1 VRHPV
6 AATLLAVLSTV
17 GATGGTAAWALGAGA
32 RPAAPAT
39 AAPAAA
45 AASAP
50 AARRCAPEPRDASG
64 WAALFARTDGDWS
77 GGDAALSARLAD
89 GRVLWLF
96 GDSFVGDVRPDGSRA
111 PGSTIVRNSILVTDG
126 GCVDAATPGR
136 ASLPARGATW
146 LWPASVVRQSSGRGA
161 TTLVVFA
168 QRMRSTG
175 DGAWSFERVG
185 SASVV
190 VRVADHGPVTV
201 GRVRDLPASEVLW
214 GAASV
219 VRGATTYIY
228 GTREVDQPLV
238 MGRDL
243 LVAKAPTATATD
255 PGTWQ
260 YRGRHGWT
268 RRATDA
274 VAVVPAVEG
283 VSTNPSVVLAGGGF
297 RIVTKPQEVFDER
310 VVVMSST
317 TPYGPWTTR
326 VLLRSPS
333 TPTSPTYA
341 PSVVAVAPGRGAVV
355 VVSRTSTSLAQLMRD
370 ASASRPA
377 FYDVDL
383 S

>member
-1 VRHPV
+1 MRHPI

-17 GATGGTAAWALGAGA
+17 GATGGTAAWALGASA
-32 RPAAPAT
+32 QQ

-45 AASAP
+45 HAAAAPAP
-50 AARRCAPEPRDASG
+50 AARHCGPEPRDAAG

-126 GCVDAATPGR
+126 GCADAATPGR
-136 ASLPARGATW
+136 ASLPARGSTW
-146 LWPASVVRQSSGRGA
+146 LWPASVVRQPSRGGS

-168 QRMRSTG
+168 QRMRATG

-190 VRVADHGPVTV
+190 VRAADHGSVTV
-201 GRVRDLPASEVLW
+201 GRVRDLPSSDVLW

-219 VRGATTYIY
+219 VRGSTTYIY
-228 GTREVDQPLV
+228 GTREVDEPLV

-243 LVAKAPTATATD
+243 LVARAPTATVTD
-255 PGTWQ
+255 VRTWS
-260 YRGRHGWT
+260 YRGEHGWS
-268 RRATDA
+268 RRASDA
-274 VAVVPAVEG
+274 VAVVPAAEG
-283 VSTNPSVVLAGGGF
+283 VSTNPSVVIAGGGF

-341 PSVVAVAPGRGAVV
+341 PAVVAVAPGRGAVV
-355 VVSRTSTSLAQLMRD
+355 AVSRTSTSLAQLMRD